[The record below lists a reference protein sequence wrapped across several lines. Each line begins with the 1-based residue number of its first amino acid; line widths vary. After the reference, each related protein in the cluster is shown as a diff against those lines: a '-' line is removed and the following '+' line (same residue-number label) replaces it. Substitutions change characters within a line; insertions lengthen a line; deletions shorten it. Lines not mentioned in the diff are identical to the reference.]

1 MIFTEKKTAPLIT
14 VSIRITGRDLINFLI
29 FSFFHFFDP
38 EPSQTRHWE
47 IRNTKPNETGVGS
60 NDRYVYACL
69 GKNTPVQ
76 NVCQNI

>member
-1 MIFTEKKTAPLIT
+1 MT
-14 VSIRITGRDLINFLI
+14 VYIRITGRDLINFLI

-60 NDRYVYACL
+60 NDRSFNASS
-69 GKNTPVQ
+69 GKKAPVQ
-76 NVCQNI
+76 NDLGNI